1 MLSAQGCRPGGLAL
15 SRSLRPAVFLDR
27 DGTINVEVDHL
38 ARAEEVVLLP
48 GSGAA
53 IARLNARGIPVVV
66 VTNQSGIGRGL
77 FSWEDYAAVKAR
89 LADLLA
95 AEDAR
100 WDAAYEAPHHPE
112 ARGEYAHPDH
122 PDRKPNPGMLL
133 RAAEELGL
141 DLSRSWMV
149 GDKQIDLQAGLNA
162 GCRVA
167 LVQTG
172 YGARMDGSQA
182 DLVAADL
189 RAAVEAILA
198 GWDA

>member
-1 MLSAQGCRPGGLAL
+1 MLPDQGPGPDGIAVTPAP
-15 SRSLRPAVFLDR
+15 RPAVFLDR

-38 ARAEEVVLLP
+38 SRADEVVLLP

-89 LADLLA
+89 LAGLLA
-95 AEDAR
+95 AEGAR

-112 ARGEYAHPDH
+112 AVGAYCHPDH

-141 DLSRSWMV
+141 DLGRSWMV
-149 GDKQIDLQAGLNA
+149 GDKRIDLEAGLNA

-167 LVQTG
+167 LVRTG
-172 YGARMDGSQA
+172 YGARMDGGIA
-182 DLVAADL
+182 HLVAADL
-189 RAAVEAILA
+189 AEAVDRILA